1 MQSTLS
7 QLQHQR
13 DCDALS
19 HNSEVEQ
26 LKGEIDALKR
36 KNGELHHA
44 NLQVTNELSELRTRF
59 FATSS
64 ELNDAT
70 NSLQE
75 LKSRTKSILDE
86 QTRLQ
91 ALYDRRGGVTRSKDD
106 QIADLT
112 HQCQSLQGVIAQMK
126 EALER
131 GTKEK
136 AALAKQVQAA
146 TTRAENAEKRV
157 VEAKSLRPSIKEET
171 AKLQKSLKVAPS
183 ALEASLAKRGLG
195 VVELYQ
201 RVVVLEEEVEKMKK
215 AKEEAEMYL
224 GHVLKEVE
232 EKTPQLQQQQVEY
245 QQMVNS
251 QQRLNRMY
259 TEISKYVNCGGV
271 GGLTVV

>member
-44 NLQVTNELSELRTRF
+44 NLQTTNELSELRTRF

-64 ELNDAT
+64 ELTDAT

-171 AKLQKSLKVAPS
+171 AKLLKS
-183 ALEASLAKRGLG
+183 
-195 VVELYQ
+195 
-201 RVVVLEEEVEKMKK
+201 
-215 AKEEAEMYL
+215 
-224 GHVLKEVE
+224 
-232 EKTPQLQQQQVEY
+232 
-245 QQMVNS
+245 
-251 QQRLNRMY
+251 
-259 TEISKYVNCGGV
+259 
-271 GGLTVV
+271 